1 MLWLLCTLAI
11 AFGVQNEL
19 QLAVQGFA
27 EPLHRAESVKRKA
40 LHITHMIYT
49 YNVHR

>member
-19 QLAVQGFA
+19 QLVVQGFA
-27 EPLHRAESVKRKA
+27 EPLHRAESGKRKA
-40 LHITHMIYT
+40 LHITHDLCIQRT
-49 YNVHR
+49 